1 MFMSGNPREQ
11 KYPFHYMESAI
22 TTYLQSCKYVLF
34 YFEMVIAKKIH
45 FRNFFNIKNINLIK
59 LYFFPLCIKSFFFMN
74 IKYISYKE

>member
-59 LYFFPLCIKSFFFMN
+59 VILFPSLYLIILFYEHKVYQL
-74 IKYISYKE
+74 

>member
-34 YFEMVIAKKIH
+34 YFEMVIAKKI
-45 FRNFFNIKNINLIK
+45 FSK
-59 LYFFPLCIKSFFFMN
+59 LLQ
-74 IKYISYKE
+74 YKEYKFNKVILFPSLYLIILFYEHKVYQL

>member
-34 YFEMVIAKKIH
+34 YFEMVIENT
-45 FRNFFNIKNINLIK
+45 FSK
-59 LYFFPLCIKSFFFMN
+59 LLQ
-74 IKYISYKE
+74 YKEYKFNKVILFPSLYLIILFYEHKVY